1 MSESQSGACSN
12 GSPPIL
18 FLAGMFVSNVGRNA
32 YFVCMT
38 WIVLGSTNSVRS
50 VTVLL
55 LTGTLAQFLS
65 SGIIGFLADATDRR
79 RLAIGLDLAR
89 AVIVVLTGLPVAVD
103 AGVPGLYLS
112 VALFSVADRGYLS
125 AMQSIIP
132 FLTGKERAVN
142 TNSASY
148 LMMQSGTFVGALFSG
163 FLLHYLPY
171 DLAISSLGIVFCLS
185 AVITFLMRLPAFLRP
200 VYGKCDGQWK
210 HYISIRYWSENN
222 QGVAVLC
229 YSLVFGV
236 GTVINALLAA
246 YVLKVLSG
254 DAFLF
259 GRLESAWALGAVLV
273 CLVLSVGPR
282 MRAPLPEL
290 PFCLLMSGIGLIL
303 LWTFPNA
310 LSAGITLLVL
320 GGFYNLGRISMDVQ
334 IQRTVDIA
342 SIGRAK
348 GVINTVAT
356 GCGLFIYTLIWL
368 NGDRLA
374 SSSVIA
380 IYGLVVG
387 TVGGLA
393 LTAPRTKFKAHR
405 PGRGDHR

>member
-1 MSESQSGACSN
+1 
-12 GSPPIL
+12 
-18 FLAGMFVSNVGRNA
+18 
-32 YFVCMT
+32 
-38 WIVLGSTNSVRS
+38 
-50 VTVLL
+50 
-55 LTGTLAQFLS
+55 
-65 SGIIGFLADATDRR
+65 
-79 RLAIGLDLAR
+79 
-89 AVIVVLTGLPVAVD
+89 
-103 AGVPGLYLS
+103 
-112 VALFSVADRGYLS
+112 
-125 AMQSIIP
+125 MQSIIP

-210 HYISIRYWSENN
+210 HYISIRHWSENN

-229 YSLVFGV
+229 YSLVFGA

-259 GRLESAWALGAVLV
+259 GRLESARALGAVLV
-273 CLVLSVGPR
+273 LPGFVGGAR
-282 MRAPLPEL
+282 DESALARTSILPVDVR
-290 PFCLLMSGIGLIL
+290 GGLIL
-303 LWTFPNA
+303 LWMFPNA
-310 LSAGITLLVL
+310 LAAGITLLVL

-356 GCGLFIYTLIWL
+356 GCGLFVYTLIWL

-380 IYGLVVG
+380 IYGLFVG

-393 LTAPRTKFKAHR
+393 LTVPRTKFKAHR